1 MTQPVISVAGLSV
14 HFGKADAK
22 VVALDDISVEA
33 KPQEFLSVLGPSG
46 CGKSTLLY
54 IVAGLL
60 PATAGEV
67 RINGKRLAGPYTD
80 AGIVFQRDELLEWR
94 TIIDNVMLPVR
105 IKGLPHAQHLKR
117 AHDLLSKV
125 GLAGFERAYPHQ
137 LSGGMRQRAA
147 LCRALVCN
155 VSMLLMDEPFG
166 ALDALSREEHQ
177 LLLQDVWLSHKMTVM
192 FITHD
197 IHEAVMLSDRV
208 VIMTARPGRVSE
220 VVEIDLPRPRD
231 PDLAATPEFNAC
243 VKRIR
248 SNLFSRKHVAEKRT
262 ASAPR

>member
-1 MTQPVISVAGLSV
+1 MAQPVIAVTDLSV
-14 HFGKADAK
+14 HFPAPGRKI
-22 VVALDDISVEA
+22 VALDSIALDVR
-33 KPQEFLSVLGPSG
+33 PHEFVSVLGPSG

-54 IVAGLL
+54 VVAGLI
-60 PATAGEV
+60 PATTGVV
-67 RINGKRLAGPYTD
+67 RINGKPLAGPYTD
-80 AGIVFQRDELLEWR
+80 AGIVFQRDELLAWR

-105 IKGLPHAQHLKR
+105 IKGLPYAPHLNR
-117 AHDLLSKV
+117 AHQLLRKV
-125 GLAGFERAYPHQ
+125 GLAGFEKSYPHQ

-155 VSMLLMDEPFG
+155 ASMLFMDEPFG

-177 LLLQDVWLSHKMTVM
+177 LLLQEVWLSDKITAM

-208 VIMTARPGRVSE
+208 VILTARPGRVSE
-220 VVEIDLPRPRD
+220 IVTVGLPRPRD
-231 PDLAATPEFNAC
+231 PDMAATPEFNAC

-248 SNLFSRKHVAEKRT
+248 NNLFSRKNAAFGMASVAT
-262 ASAPR
+262 